1 MVGADRAGRREAA
14 EREKRCGTMSSR
26 RSVGDPEV
34 GEGAGRGSPQR
45 TGKGGTHEG
54 SREVEGLGSQRGR
67 PWSEGPEGMGVG
79 GTLRR
84 GEALC
89 PLRRGEA
96 LCGE

>member
-45 TGKGGTHEG
+45 TGKGGTH
-54 SREVEGLGSQRGR
+54 
-67 PWSEGPEGMGVG
+67 GVAV
-79 GTLRR
+79 R
-84 GEALC
+84 
-89 PLRRGEA
+89 
-96 LCGE
+96 

>member
-34 GEGAGRGSPQR
+34 GEGAGRGIPSAYGQGR
-45 TGKGGTHEG
+45 NAWG

-89 PLRRGEA
+89 GE
-96 LCGE
+96 